1 MLFTK
6 LAALAFAALVAAEPA
21 EPEEHQHEARAP
33 YLGILYSQPNY
44 RGARQTISDRDS
56 GRCINL
62 HGSLREDVQSINID
76 RRERDSCTLYDRRG
90 CQGSSRR
97 YTSDNRNIARRR
109 VSSVRCR
116 RGH

>member
-44 RGARQTISDRDS
+44 RGARQTISDRD
-56 GRCINL
+56 
-62 HGSLREDVQSINID
+62 
-76 RRERDSCTLYDRRG
+76 
-90 CQGSSRR
+90 
-97 YTSDNRNIARRR
+97 
-109 VSSVRCR
+109 
-116 RGH
+116 